1 VSRVVATALC
11 GLLLVG
17 CTTSSPRNTAGQVT
31 APASVDAF
39 QITVGDCT
47 GPITEGDVES
57 LQVIP
62 CGTAHNYEAYA
73 STDLAGTEF
82 PGEAEVKKQANKFC
96 TTEFRTF
103 VGLATKDSSYD
114 MFYLYPVE
122 DSWASGD
129 REVLC
134 LVGTDKGGIKGSLK
148 AVKK

>member
-1 VSRVVATALC
+1 MTAALC

-17 CTTSSPRNTAGQVT
+17 CTSGSPRNTAGQVT
-31 APASVDAF
+31 SPASIDAF

-73 STDLAGTEF
+73 TTDLNGTEF
-82 PGEAEVKKQANKFC
+82 PGEAEVKKQSDKFC
-96 TTEFRTF
+96 TAAFRAF
-103 VGLATKDSSYD
+103 VGLATKNSSYD

-122 DSWASGD
+122 ASWALGD

-148 AVKK
+148 GVKK